1 MVTKLQSKSFQW
13 LPNKSCIM
21 NFNSSFWGI
30 YNHCYYVLSVL
41 FFASCCKIVRNN
53 CTDKH
58 SAIDFGLCFINN
70 FKLGGIFRMIVDAVC
85 GVSVRVHYDDVAWEF
100 KVLSL
105 RYTRQSW
112 SILYQLAQS
121 KFSHSVSN
129 ILRDYV
135 KYLNFGFIFHSIC
148 KCARISNHSFTR
160 GSKISCDSFD
170 STSYF
175 TNWSFAVS
183 RCKKIPVDFKI
194 ECLFKPWK
202 ASDNEFCF
210 VYGITEIRFAPTFAW
225 GDHDLH

>member
-1 MVTKLQSKSFQW
+1 MFLVYCFLLVVVKLYATIVPTNIP
-13 LPNKSCIM
+13 LLI
-21 NFNSSFWGI
+21 
-30 YNHCYYVLSVL
+30 SV
-41 FFASCCKIVRNN
+41 FASSTTSNQ
-53 CTDKH
+53 
-58 SAIDFGLCFINN
+58 
-70 FKLGGIFRMIVDAVC
+70 
-85 GVSVRVHYDDVAWEF
+85 GVSSEWLLMHYDDVAWEF

-202 ASDNEFCF
+202 AIDNEFCF

>member
-1 MVTKLQSKSFQW
+1 
-13 LPNKSCIM
+13 M

-58 SAIDFGLCFINN
+58 SAIDFGLCFMNN

-183 RCKKIPVDFKI
+183 RCKKFQWTLKLNVYSNHERQLTMNFVSFMELRKYVSPQHLLGVITIFIKI
-194 ECLFKPWK
+194 QNKP
-202 ASDNEFCF
+202 
-210 VYGITEIRFAPTFAW
+210 
-225 GDHDLH
+225 L